1 MCGLSCEYFECSK
14 GAKGMTSKNISL
26 LLYGFGFVFLVYDS
40 YLSYLNLAYWELFKN
55 AVFMGILAYM
65 VFIYPKRKLYLNE
78 DLMGILWIY
87 FSAFTVKSF
96 LEKSYLEMLVGIGY
110 TLGYIAYKLYRRK
123 RKYSFNL
130 YKNSGNLKTNRMAF
144 FILHLWRKK

>member
-1 MCGLSCEYFECSK
+1 MKSK
-14 GAKGMTSKNISL
+14 HIST
-26 LLYGFGFVFLVYDS
+26 LLYGFGFIFLVYDS

-65 VFIYPKRKLYLNE
+65 VWIYPKRKLYLNE

-87 FSAFTVKSF
+87 FGAFSIKSY
-96 LEKSYLEMLVGIGY
+96 LETSYLEMLVGIIY

-130 YKNSGNLKTNRMAF
+130 YRSTGKT
-144 FILHLWRKK
+144 IDK

>member
-1 MCGLSCEYFECSK
+1 MKSK
-14 GAKGMTSKNISL
+14 YISI
-26 LLYGFGFVFLVYDS
+26 LLYGFGFIFLVYDS

-65 VFIYPKRKLYLNE
+65 VWIYPKRKLYLNE

-87 FSAFTVKSF
+87 FGAFSIKSY
-96 LEKSYLEMLVGIGY
+96 LETSYLEMLVGIIY

-130 YKNSGNLKTNRMAF
+130 YRSTGKT
-144 FILHLWRKK
+144 IDK